1 MKRFFMVIVAISVMG
16 YAASSEKCNPGT
28 SPANTDAN
36 LHQGWCYNEGYV
48 FNVTTEATGGVR
60 FSLGKNDRCN
70 ASEMEVT
77 RFITHPLN
85 SDGSL
90 NTNVSVNVLR
100 RYLEEG
106 LVDNV
111 SALAVAINTAFIINA
126 FNEKIKVRVTYHQ
139 YGDVHDENSVRLLAI
154 GKIP

>member
-1 MKRFFMVIVAISVMG
+1 
-16 YAASSEKCNPGT
+16 
-28 SPANTDAN
+28 
-36 LHQGWCYNEGYV
+36 
-48 FNVTTEATGGVR
+48 
-60 FSLGKNDRCN
+60 
-70 ASEMEVT
+70 MEVT

-100 RYLEEG
+100 PYLEEG

-139 YGDVHDENSVRLLAI
+139 YGDVHDENSVRLLVI